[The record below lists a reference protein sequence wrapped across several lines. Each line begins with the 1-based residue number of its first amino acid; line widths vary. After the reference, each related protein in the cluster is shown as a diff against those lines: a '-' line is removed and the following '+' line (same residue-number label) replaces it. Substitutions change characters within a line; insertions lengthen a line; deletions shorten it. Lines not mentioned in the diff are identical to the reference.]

1 MIEVRNIVLLLLLI
15 LSLLIILNE
24 CCRGIIVDLPGW
36 VISLLYNSSNDNN
49 IALVLEFITTS
60 KLRNEL
66 YIYCYA
72 MKQDARQQSKYFLD
86 VCTIVT

>member
-1 MIEVRNIVLLLLLI
+1 MKYKLDIGNKLWHMIEVRNIVLSLLLI
-15 LSLLIILNE
+15 LG
-24 CCRGIIVDLPGW
+24 R

-72 MKQDARQQSKYFLD
+72 MKQDARQQSSYFLD
-86 VCTIVT
+86 VCTILT